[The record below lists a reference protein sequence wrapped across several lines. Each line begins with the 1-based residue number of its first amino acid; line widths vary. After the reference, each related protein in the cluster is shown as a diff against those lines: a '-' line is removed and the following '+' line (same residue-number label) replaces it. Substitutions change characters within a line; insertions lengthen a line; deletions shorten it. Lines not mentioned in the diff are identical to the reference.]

1 MEIYTANQYIRDTY
15 GEKLYKLS
23 LDAGTTCPNRDG
35 TVGWGGC
42 IFCSNRGSG
51 DFVSCPE
58 KDIDTQIDAA
68 KERIAAKCK
77 CDRYIAYFQSFT
89 NTYGDLEALKACFL
103 KAAARKDIA
112 VLSIATRPDCVDD
125 AVIEML
131 REIRKQKPVW
141 VELGLQTIR
150 EDTAERINRC
160 YPLSAYDEAV
170 KKLKKLDVHIIVH
183 MILGLP
189 GESKENMTATARY
202 IGESGV
208 HGIKLQLLHVL
219 QDTKLAELYQ
229 KHCFETLSLEE
240 YTDILVACLKV
251 LPKEMVIHRLTG
263 DGPRNLLVSP
273 LWSRDKK
280 RVLNTLYAAIRN
292 A

>member
-1 MEIYTANQYIRDTY
+1 MAKNYINFHWTPGQPAQTGTERLD
-15 GEKLYKLS
+15 GAAVSFAAIVVPGILS
-23 LDAGTTCPNRDG
+23 PARKKILTHRLM
-35 TVGWGGC
+35 
-42 IFCSNRGSG
+42 R
-51 DFVSCPE
+51 
-58 KDIDTQIDAA
+58 Q

-89 NTYGDLEALKACFL
+89 NTYGDLESLKACFL

-170 KKLKKLDVHIIVH
+170 KKLQKAGCSHHCSYDSWTS
-183 MILGLP
+183 
-189 GESKENMTATARY
+189 GESKK
-202 IGESGV
+202 I
-208 HGIKLQLLHVL
+208 
-219 QDTKLAELYQ
+219 
-229 KHCFETLSLEE
+229 
-240 YTDILVACLKV
+240 
-251 LPKEMVIHRLTG
+251 
-263 DGPRNLLVSP
+263 
-273 LWSRDKK
+273 
-280 RVLNTLYAAIRN
+280 
-292 A
+292 